1 MSFWHWSIRWMPFL
15 KLGDACLNLPH
26 NSVLGLIHCR
36 LHLFVVC
43 CSRLAWIVGSMS
55 DIKHWREMYVLSFGL
70 KILRWKKHW
79 QTKLRQW
86 CQFRMITSGKSHSF
100 ILGSMWQLSISWNCE
115 NNNLLPFLELRQIT
129 MNCYIIF
136 CLLSLVIVVFHLS
149 AFMRFFSLFLLRVFR
164 TSLLLCWKVIFSL
177 KRW

>member
-1 MSFWHWSIRWMPFL
+1 
-15 KLGDACLNLPH
+15 
-26 NSVLGLIHCR
+26 
-36 LHLFVVC
+36 
-43 CSRLAWIVGSMS
+43 
-55 DIKHWREMYVLSFGL
+55 VLSFGL
-70 KILRWKKHW
+70 KILWWKKHW
-79 QTKLRQW
+79 QTKFRQW

-177 KRW
+177 KKWWRQSQICVFQKVSQCHWWLWWPLPVWFNMQKVGLAWWVRKYIL